1 MQILTSQLPSGGY
14 GYDFPSVSVSPLNFL
29 QITKYLE
36 NMPQTSDPL
45 EKYLY
50 DFKMLV
56 DEDEKVLDLY
66 IMDIDFLIFYKK
78 LCTISEDLSYNVKVK
93 CPDCGKLI
101 EKRVTLTEDIH
112 FKQVD
117 PKIMEGATVELGGS
131 TFETRVPTGR
141 EFNKVF
147 EIYLKY
153 RKVTDL
159 KLIKTISLFK
169 DFDIRANEIEKCVL
183 EAKHSDITL
192 LLALQEL
199 YFDQVEPVTLKCPD
213 CNKKKNKKAKEEERR
228 GVVAVSVD
236 SLIVDFFRDLCDNSP
251 IDGSKILFK

>member
-29 QITKYLE
+29 QLTNYLE
-36 NMPQTSDPL
+36 NMPQNSDPL

-56 DEDEKVLDLY
+56 DEDERVLDLY
-66 IMDIDFLIFYKK
+66 VMDIDFLIFYKK
-78 LCTISEDLSYNVKVK
+78 LSTVSEDLSYNIKIK
-93 CPDCGKLI
+93 CPECGKMVGKKI
-101 EKRVTLTEDIH
+101 TLTEDIH
-112 FKQVD
+112 FKQID
-117 PKIMEGATVELGGS
+117 PKIMNGATIELGGS

-159 KLIKTISLFK
+159 KMIKTISLFK
-169 DFDIRANEIEKCVL
+169 DFDVRANEIERCVL
-183 EAKHSDITL
+183 SATHSDITL
-192 LLALQEL
+192 LLALQDL
-199 YFDQVEPVTLKCPD
+199 YFDQTEPIYINCPD
-213 CNKKKNKKAKEEERR
+213 CGKSKKKEERR
-228 GVVAVSVD
+228 GVAVSVE

>member
-66 IMDIDFLIFYKK
+66 LMDIDFLIFYKK
-78 LCTISEDLSYNVKVK
+78 LCTVSEDLSYSIKVK
-93 CPDCGKLI
+93 CPSCGEMIGKKI
-101 EKRVTLTEDIH
+101 TLTEDIH

-117 PKIMEGATVELGGS
+117 PKIMEGATIELGGS
-131 TFETRVPTGR
+131 KFETRVPTGR

-147 EIYLKY
+147 EVYLKY

-159 KLIKTISLFK
+159 KIIKTISLIK
-169 DFDIRANEIEKCVL
+169 DFDIRANEIERCVL
-183 EAKHSDITL
+183 GATHSDITL

-199 YFDQVEPVTLKCPD
+199 YFDQVEPITVYCPKCD
-213 CNKKKNKKAKEEERR
+213 KGKKKEERR
-228 GVVAVSVD
+228 GVAVSVD